1 MPPSAKCSTGGSAA
15 GVVQSEGESE
25 GSYVRNRSILY
36 VFLVVF
42 VMSLGMAGCSAR
54 KPTAAKPVATK
65 TAVATPARNIDRT
78 GWPVIVTFGDS
89 LTAGQ
94 GVSFDKNYP
103 SQLQAE
109 LDQLGYKY
117 QVVNAGISG
126 DTTAGG
132 VTRLQSVL
140 NHKPQIVILEL
151 GPNDA
156 LQGMKIADM
165 KSNLQ
170 KIIERL
176 QQEKVQVILAGMQ
189 IPPNYGPD
197 YTEAYRK
204 TYVDLA
210 AQYQLPLIPFFLDG
224 VAAKPELN
232 QMDGIHPTAEGYVYV
247 VQNVMPVLEPLLKK

>member
-1 MPPSAKCSTGGSAA
+1 M
-15 GVVQSEGESE
+15 
-25 GSYVRNRSILY
+25 RNRNFVYIC
-36 VFLVVF
+36 LVVLAL
-42 VMSLGMAGCSAR
+42 SLGMAGCSSKKASGEP
-54 KPTAAKPVATK
+54 KPAAAPATAPAAPAKV
-65 TAVATPARNIDRT
+65 DRT
-78 GWPVIVTFGDS
+78 GWPVIVAFGDS

-94 GVSFDKNYP
+94 GVTVDRTYP

-109 LDQLGYKY
+109 LDRLGYKY
-117 QVVNAGISG
+117 RIVNAGISG

-140 NHKPQIVILEL
+140 NHKPEIVILEL

-156 LQGMKIADM
+156 LQGMKISDM
-165 KSNLQ
+165 KANLQ

-176 QQEKVQVILAGMQ
+176 QQEKIKVVLAGMQ

-197 YTEAYRK
+197 YTAAYRQ

-210 AQYQLPLIPFFLDG
+210 KQYNLPLIPFFLDG

-232 QMDGIHPTAEGYVYV
+232 QMDGIHPTGDGYVYV
-247 VQNVMPVLEPLLKK
+247 VKNVMGVLEPLLKK

>member
-1 MPPSAKCSTGGSAA
+1 M
-15 GVVQSEGESE
+15 
-25 GSYVRNRSILY
+25 RNRFHLY
-36 VFLVVF
+36 TCLVVLAIA
-42 VMSLGMAGCSAR
+42 VGMVGCGG
-54 KPTAAKPVATK
+54 KKQTTAPKPVST
-65 TAVATPARNIDRT
+65 VAAPVQTVDRT
-78 GWPVIVTFGDS
+78 GWPVIVAVGDS

-94 GVSFDKNYP
+94 GVPFDKNYP

-109 LDQLGYKY
+109 LDKLGYKY
-117 QVVNAGISG
+117 KVVNAGISG

-156 LQGMKIADM
+156 LQGMQIDTM
-165 KSNLQ
+165 KANLQ
-170 KIIERL
+170 KIIEQL
-176 QQEKVQVILAGMQ
+176 QKEKVQVVLAGMQ
-189 IPPNYGPD
+189 IPPNYGPE
-197 YTEAYRK
+197 YTQAYRQ

-210 AQYQLPLIPFFLDG
+210 RQYNLPLIPFFLEG

-247 VQNVMPVLEPLLKK
+247 VKNVVSVLEPLLKRP